1 MATDGQI
8 RAVPKDFSSTPSFSF
23 ATGPKTLIAIR
34 SAPTVSTLTR
44 ASATPT
50 TRYSKLQISRRYS

>member
-1 MATDGQI
+1 METDGQI
-8 RAVPKDFSSTPSFSF
+8 RAAPKDFFSTPSSSF
-23 ATGPKTLIAIR
+23 ATGPKMLIATR

-50 TRYSKLQISRRYS
+50 TRYLKLQIRSSCT